1 MERKK
6 PSLQSGFDCTHHIHA
21 CLMHANRKKMLLIAQ
36 VIRLGNQ
43 QEKFKWHLLQKSF
56 LHCHVEDKRP
66 PACLFSL
73 SQSSGAKRIGSATLV
88 QMNLFDEFS
97 VFVCNPHSYSYIF
110 FPFLFLRKEKNER
123 EKFVLIFCTFF
134 SKFRSLHTW
143 KRQTTPDSFLCDLH
157 SVEITRNVSLDF
169 LRISFPVAIAAAT
182 NFGST
187 NSQWKK
193 IGSEN

>member
-1 MERKK
+1 M
-6 PSLQSGFDCTHHIHA
+6 PHA
-21 CLMHANRKKMLLIAQ
+21 CKRQKMLLIAQ

-73 SQSSGAKRIGSATLV
+73 PQSSSKRIGLATLV

-143 KRQTTPDSFLCDLH
+143 KRQTTPDSFYVIYTVSRLLAMCHWIFLEFL
-157 SVEITRNVSLDF
+157 SRLPSPPPPPTLARLIVSGRKLEVKINVKQF
-169 LRISFPVAIAAAT
+169 
-182 NFGST
+182 
-187 NSQWKK
+187 
-193 IGSEN
+193 